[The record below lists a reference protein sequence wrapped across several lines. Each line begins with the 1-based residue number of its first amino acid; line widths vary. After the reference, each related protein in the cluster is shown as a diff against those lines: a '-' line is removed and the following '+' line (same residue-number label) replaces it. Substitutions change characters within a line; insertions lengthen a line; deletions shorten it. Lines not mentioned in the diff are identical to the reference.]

1 MIEAHEAKLGKRIVD
16 FLKSRKNVRLIGE
29 DGARAPII
37 CFSVEG
43 KTSTEVAK
51 ALFARKIAVGHGH
64 FYAKRCVDA
73 LGRISFAHYNDDAEV
88 DRLISALSEIL
99 PA

>member
-1 MIEAHEAKLGKRIVD
+1 M
-16 FLKSRKNVRLIGE
+16 RLIGE

-73 LGRISFAHYNDDAEV
+73 LGLEGVVRISFAHYNDDAEV